1 MPNVAYW
8 HPQIVHFV
16 VAALE
21 GLSEAFPTNQ
31 RIKQRLER
39 LRQ

>member
-16 VAALE
+16 VATLE
-21 GLSEAFPTNQ
+21 GLSEAFPTHQ
-31 RIKQRLER
+31 AIKQRLEQ